1 MMKVLLSVICFLA
14 VTSSDDGVRTRYV
27 NDYKK
32 IMAVY
37 GSVVTPLSFKVVYR
51 SFDHTSTTPD
61 TTLTARFIMHGDNF
75 YSKMG
80 RNETYKNKQY
90 YVTVNHDFK
99 MIAINRASSASTHL
113 FSLDKIDTL
122 LSILK
127 YKMAYTEIN
136 QGKTG
141 RYIIET
147 KEQGDIGKSK
157 LILEFNLS
165 TNRVSRFVN
174 YLYDYEVAPYAES
187 PSSHVPYIEVLYSDY
202 TTVNV
207 SPETFSTS
215 KYFTATQS
223 GDVQLKPAYAHYQL
237 INSLPYNS
245 GR

>member
-1 MMKVLLSVICFLA
+1 MRALLFILCIIA
-14 VTSSDDGVRTRYV
+14 MTSSDDGVRARYA

-32 IMAVY
+32 IMAGY
-37 GSVVTPLSFKVVYR
+37 RNVVTPLSFKVIYR
-51 SFDHTSTTPD
+51 SFDHTSLSPD

-90 YVTVNHDFK
+90 YVAVNHDLK
-99 MIAINRASSASTHL
+99 MIAVNRATSANTNL

-122 LSILK
+122 LSLLK
-127 YKMAYTEIN
+127 YKIAYAEIN

-147 KEQGDIGKSK
+147 KEQGDVGKAK
-157 LILEFNLS
+157 LILEFNRS

-174 YLYDYEVAPYAES
+174 YLYGYEVAPYTQT
-187 PSSHVPYIEVLYSDY
+187 PSSHVPYIEVLYTDY
-202 TTVNV
+202 TNINV
-207 SPETFSTS
+207 SAETFSTS
-215 KYFTATQS
+215 KYFTATPS
-223 GDVQLKPAYAHYQL
+223 GDVQLRPAYAHYQL

-245 GR
+245 NR